1 MANKILKGDMV
12 ILLSGDD
19 KGKKGKVLA
28 VFPKESKVLVEGINV
43 VKRHTKA
50 DQKNP
55 KGRIVEKPLPVFLS
69 KVKLLSG
76 DTPVKLAFT
85 RNKEGR
91 LQRVNK
97 KTGKEITVA
106 K

>member
-1 MANKILKGDMV
+1 
-12 ILLSGDD
+12 
-19 KGKKGKVLA
+19 
-28 VFPKESKVLVEGINV
+28 LVEGINV
-43 VKRHTKA
+43 VKRLTKA

-76 DTPVKLAFT
+76 DTPVKVAFT

>member
-1 MANKILKGDMV
+1 MANKIIKGDIV

-55 KGRIVEKPLPVFLS
+55 KGRIVEKSLPVFLS
-69 KVKLLSG
+69 KVKLVSG
-76 DTPVKLAFT
+76 DTPVKVSFK
-85 RNKEGR
+85 RDKDGR

-97 KTGKEITVA
+97 KTGKEITVT